1 MSPAEASQA
10 LALRP
15 EAAKKPSV
23 REELEEATRVGRRLA
38 LAFAGGGLVLAGF
51 VTRTAGIYSPAVA
64 DASAALGALLLA
76 APIVRRAAKNV
87 VLGNLDLDELIALAI
102 VAAVAFEDYVTAG
115 GVAFFATLGEL
126 VERRTAL
133 GARAAIESL
142 VRLTPQVARRIAS
155 DGSESEVDAASLRPG
170 DVVRVRPGDNVPADG
185 LVRAGRSALDEKSIT
200 GESQPAEKGP
210 QDQVFAGTT
219 NLTGSLDLVVS
230 RAGEDTTL
238 GRVKELILAAERAR
252 PPVARLIDRTVA
264 SYLPFVL
271 MLGALILF
279 FTREPARF
287 VAALVVACPTALV
300 LATPTAM
307 VAALS
312 CAARLGILVKD
323 ARDLEVAGKLTQVIF
338 DKTGTLTTGML
349 SATTL
354 APLEGQDPAQA
365 LLLAASV
372 AQRSN
377 HPASRA
383 VVAIAREAELSLL
396 DPDSFEEVPG
406 KGVVGAVSGR
416 SVVLGRASLLKERG
430 VEPLPERAEDEGLSQ
445 LHLAIDGTGVATIG
459 LEDRARGEAKAA
471 VLDLRSLGVRRIVM
485 LTGDRWAVARRVAR
499 DLGCDEVAAECLP
512 ARKLELVETARRS
525 GEKVAVVGDGVN
537 DAPALAA
544 GDLGIAMGAAGS
556 DVAIGSARVALL
568 NDDLTRLP
576 FLIRLSR
583 STRAV
588 IAQNLV
594 AGVLLIASGL
604 ALSGAGRLSP
614 VAAIVLH
621 NLGSLFVVFNSARLV
636 RAGEEW
642 A

>member
-1 MSPAEASQA
+1 MTPATSGAGVSPAADA
-10 LALRP
+10 RP
-15 EAAKKPSV
+15 ADHSDKDDA
-23 REELEEATRVGRRLA
+23 RRVGLRLA
-38 LAFAGGGLVLAGF
+38 LAFAGGGLVLCCVVARATG
-51 VTRTAGIYSPAVA
+51 VYGPAVA
-64 DASAALGALLLA
+64 DASAALGAIALA
-76 APIVRRAAKNV
+76 APIVIRAARNV
-87 VLGNLDLDELIALAI
+87 RDGTLDLDELIALAI
-102 VAAVAFEDYVTAG
+102 IAAFAFEDYVTAG
-115 GVAFFATLGEL
+115 AVAFFATLGEL

-142 VRLTPQVARRIAS
+142 VRLTPTRANVVAP
-155 DGSESEVDAASLRPG
+155 DGSESEVEATRLRPG
-170 DVVRVRPGDNVPADG
+170 DIVRVRPGDYVPADG
-185 LVRAGRSALDEKSIT
+185 TIRTGRSTLDEKSIT
-200 GESQPAEKGP
+200 GESQPVDKGP
-210 QDQVFAGTT
+210 QDPVFAGTT
-219 NLTGSLDLVVS
+219 NVTGSLDLVVS

-271 MLGALILF
+271 MVAAIILF
-279 FTREPARF
+279 FTRDPSRF

-323 ARDLEVAGKLTQVIF
+323 ARDLEVAGKLTQVVF
-338 DKTGTLTTGML
+338 DKTGTLTTGLLAVTRL
-349 SATTL
+349 SPVPGEDA
-354 APLEGQDPAQA
+354 AQV
-365 LLLAASV
+365 LLLAASLG
-372 AQRSN
+372 QRSN

-383 VVAIAREAELSLL
+383 VVLVAREAELALEEPL
-396 DPDSFEEVPG
+396 AFEEISG
-406 KGVVGAVSGR
+406 KGVVGTVLGHA
-416 SVVLGRASLLKERG
+416 VVLGRGTLLEERG
-430 VEPLPERAEDEGLSQ
+430 IPVPALTADVEGLSL
-445 LHLAIDGTGVATIG
+445 LHVAVDGRAVATFG
-459 LEDRARGEAKAA
+459 LEDRARPEARAA
-471 VLDLRSLGVRRIVM
+471 VADLKSLGVRRVVM

-499 DLGCDEVAAECLP
+499 DLGCDDVSAECLP
-512 ARKLELVETARRS
+512 AQKLQLVEAARGT

-583 STRAV
+583 RTRAI
-588 IAQNLV
+588 IAQNLI
-594 AGVLLIASGL
+594 AGVVLIASGL
-604 ALSGAGRLSP
+604 ALAGAGQLSP
-614 VAAIVLH
+614 ILAIVLH

-636 RAGEEW
+636 RAGEEL